1 MADPLS
7 LPKIP
12 FAVADML
19 YSKDSIQRSLKPTKT
34 QVAGHPDAQLRN
46 ACSKMESL
54 FLHYLLKEMRS
65 SIDKSGLIS
74 GGRAEEIY
82 TSMLD
87 SEMAKEAAQRGGIGL
102 AELLLRQL
110 QNRRSPVDEE
120 GID

>member
-19 YSKDSIQRSLKPTKT
+19 YSKDSIQRSLKPAKA
-34 QVAGHPDAQLRN
+34 QVADHPDAQLRN

-65 SIDKSGLIS
+65 TIDKSGFIS

-87 SEMAKEAAQRGGIGL
+87 SEMAKEAARKGGIGL

-110 QNRRSPVDEE
+110 ENRHSPVDEE